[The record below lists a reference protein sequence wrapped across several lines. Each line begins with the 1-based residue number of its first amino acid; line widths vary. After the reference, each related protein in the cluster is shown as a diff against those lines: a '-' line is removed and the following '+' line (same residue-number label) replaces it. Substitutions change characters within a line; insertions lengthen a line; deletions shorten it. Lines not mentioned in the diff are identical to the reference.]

1 MPPKSDNPLTDR
13 EKCFAAV
20 FSQLLSGATYP
31 KLDYEKLAE
40 DLGLPSAAAARTRWA
55 RMITMVKDGT
65 FGDLKIASS
74 ARSKKRNMKEAGI
87 EDGVEGSNDV
97 ATPTKRKKLR
107 GPRKKA
113 GGAGGK
119 PEKKIKEEKVMNG
132 EGSGFDDPEDSDLV
146 QT

>member
-1 MPPKSDNPLTDR
+1 MPPKPDNPLTDR

-20 FSQLLSGATYP
+20 FNQLLSGATYP

-55 RMITMVKDGT
+55 RMITMLKDGT
-65 FGDLKIASS
+65 FGDLKICSS
-74 ARSKKRNMKEAGI
+74 ARTKKRVLEEAAI
-87 EDGVEGSNDV
+87 EDGVEGSIDV
-97 ATPTKRKKLR
+97 AAPNKKHKPLF
-107 GPRKKA
+107 PRKKA
-113 GGAGGK
+113 GGAGRK

-146 QT
+146 